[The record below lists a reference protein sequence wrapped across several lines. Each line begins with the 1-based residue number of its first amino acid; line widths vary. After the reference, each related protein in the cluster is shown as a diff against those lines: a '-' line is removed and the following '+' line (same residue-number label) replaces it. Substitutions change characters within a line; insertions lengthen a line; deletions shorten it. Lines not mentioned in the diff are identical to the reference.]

1 MSINKDFNK
10 WNKISTNRLST
21 KFKKIKKVE
30 KKKSTKSVIKM
41 IIYIILFFIIIW
53 FILLIVIYNKY
64 LKGLSIEELKNY
76 QIAETSIFYDR
87 NWKELYKYYVEN
99 RTYVD
104 YEKISKNIV
113 NWLVAWEDQRY
124 WENPWVDIVW
134 LVRAWFR
141 AIAWWERISWTST
154 ITQQLIRNTIIQKKS
169 NESLTEGIDRKIKE
183 IFLSYQLTKSLS
195 KEKILELYLNK
206 IEFWHNTFGI
216 EEASKKFF
224 NKSAKDA
231 NIFEGSV
238 LASLPKWPS
247 YYSPYNHQDRLV
259 WYLILDDEKA
269 DEEGKKDTKKLV
281 SPEEVNSQKEL
292 VNSLKNKISNLKWK
306 WVSDDSDKYVICN
319 VDKTSLA
326 TKEFDVDEKWC
337 TVLTYSRLFNFISD
351 IKVKSWDK
359 SLAYFPWRK
368 DYILQRMLEDKY
380 ITFDDYK
387 KAVIE
392 WFGYKFNVVKEKI
405 VAPHFVFY
413 VREYLEKK
421 YWKDSISMWGLKI
434 YTTLDL
440 DLQNKAQEIVSK
452 QVKSNISKFNAKNS
466 ALVSI
471 DNKTWGILAMVWSN
485 DYYSE
490 DWKWQVNVIT
500 SKLQPGS
507 SFKPFVYSIAMQKN
521 QIWTK
526 TPVYDLEMTF
536 PGNYKPKNFD
546 WRFMWK
552 INISTA
558 LNHSRNIPAI
568 KMFYMTSWVKEIVDF
583 MHKLGADSLTMDENY
598 WASLALWTW
607 EMTPLDMAKAYS
619 VFANMWEKIDVNPI
633 LKIVDSKGNVV
644 EELKNPKK
652 EKVMPEG
659 QAFLIN
665 EILSD
670 SSTRPAWWNSYLSI
684 WRSAATKT
692 WTSTKP
698 IKQNWKT
705 VQYPANLWT
714 IWYTPQITTVVW
726 SWNTD
731 WETLKFSWNWLEAS
745 WPIWRDFMKASHSWK
760 ESQDWKKPADV
771 KNVTISEI
779 SWYLPNPE
787 KASNNFLV
795 SSYFI
800 NPPKKIDNS
809 YTEIQYDALCNWK
822 VTDETPADA
831 IKKSI
836 ILEFHSLKPDNPA
849 WERPVQ
855 AWAKSAAVIEKY
867 WESSGAVAVKD
878 EVCKRNGGW
887 EITIKSNI
895 SSSQNYDIWPNRI
908 ELAFTS
914 TSIISKID
922 VLVNWETVNSI
933 PVNKTSW
940 WISQIINIPERFAN
954 SRVTIELRAINQE
967 FYSASEKKEI
977 AIWNASKNNT
987 NTLDIIVED
996 TNKPAQANLDI
1007 SITNPKN
1014 SSIKIYQ
1021 KDYFNLRFNVS
1032 PKEKLS
1038 SVNIFINNESYKTL
1052 WNWWDYTLP
1061 INQNEKLEVWI
1072 NNLKIQ
1078 AINSSGEKKEKMLQ
1092 IEVMKE

>member
-1 MSINKDFNK
+1 MRDGFIRVASVSPDIRVCDVDYNKE
-10 WNKISTNRLST
+10 S
-21 KFKKIKKVE
+21 IKKAIE
-30 KKKSTKSVIKM
+30 KEWENKSS
-41 IIYIILFFIIIW
+41 IIVFPELCLTAYTCNDLFFQDS
-53 FILLIVIYNKY
+53 LI
-64 LKGLSIEELKNY
+64 S
-76 QIAETSIFYDR
+76 
-87 NWKELYKYYVEN
+87 
-99 RTYVD
+99 
-104 YEKISKNIV
+104 
-113 NWLVAWEDQRY
+113 
-124 WENPWVDIVW
+124 
-134 LVRAWFR
+134 
-141 AIAWWERISWTST
+141 
-154 ITQQLIRNTIIQKKS
+154 
-169 NESLTEGIDRKIKE
+169 
-183 IFLSYQLTKSLS
+183 
-195 KEKILELYLNK
+195 
-206 IEFWHNTFGI
+206 
-216 EEASKKFF
+216 EA
-224 NKSAKDA
+224 
-231 NIFEGSV
+231 
-238 LASLPKWPS
+238 
-247 YYSPYNHQDRLV
+247 
-259 WYLILDDEKA
+259 
-269 DEEGKKDTKKLV
+269 
-281 SPEEVNSQKEL
+281 
-292 VNSLKNKISNLKWK
+292 
-306 WVSDDSDKYVICN
+306 
-319 VDKTSLA
+319 
-326 TKEFDVDEKWC
+326 
-337 TVLTYSRLFNFISD
+337 
-351 IKVKSWDK
+351 
-359 SLAYFPWRK
+359 
-368 DYILQRMLEDKY
+368 
-380 ITFDDYK
+380 K
-387 KAVIE
+387 KA
-392 WFGYKFNVVKEKI
+392 
-405 VAPHFVFY
+405 
-413 VREYLEKK
+413 L
-421 YWKDSISMWGLKI
+421 
-434 YTTLDL
+434 
-440 DLQNKAQEIVSK
+440 
-452 QVKSNISKFNAKNS
+452 
-466 ALVSI
+466 
-471 DNKTWGILAMVWSN
+471 
-485 DYYSE
+485 
-490 DWKWQVNVIT
+490 
-500 SKLQPGS
+500 
-507 SFKPFVYSIAMQKN
+507 
-521 QIWTK
+521 
-526 TPVYDLEMTF
+526 
-536 PGNYKPKNFD
+536 
-546 WRFMWK
+546 
-552 INISTA
+552 
-558 LNHSRNIPAI
+558 
-568 KMFYMTSWVKEIVDF
+568 KEIVDF

-760 ESQDWKKPADV
+760 EAQDWKKPADV

-987 NTLDIIVED
+987 NPLDIIVED